1 MKTLFALILTIP
13 FAISATAKKEEITL
27 AKIKMFNDLIEI
39 KVPTTFTVMHD
50 FEVKKVYPEND
61 LPKVVYA
68 NADKTIRIA
77 FRNKKSGEQTKPA
90 VFKDSFY
97 ADWQKADPKLKE
109 LSNGL
114 ATVDGRDMAFVGVLH
129 KTPEKEFQFLFCT
142 IYKGMFMSGEIISPK
157 KGYKPWIDLGNQI
170 MNSLHINEK

>member
-1 MKTLFALILTIP
+1 MKTLILIFSLVLC
-13 FAISATAKKEEITL
+13 ISATAKKEEITL

-39 KVPTTFTVMHD
+39 MVPTTFTVMHD
-50 FEVKKVYPEND
+50 FEMKKAYPEND
-61 LPKVVYA
+61 QPKVVYA

-77 FRNKKSGEQTKPA
+77 FRNKKSGDQTKPA

-109 LSNGL
+109 LSNGVT
-114 ATVDGRDMAFVGVLH
+114 TVDGRDMAFVGAMH

-142 IYKGMFMSGEIISPK
+142 IYKGMFMSGEVITPK
-157 KGYKPWIDLGNQI
+157 KGYKSWVTISELI
-170 MNSLHINEK
+170 MKSLHINEK

>member
-1 MKTLFALILTIP
+1 MKTLFALILIVP
-13 FAISATAKKEEITL
+13 LAISAAAKKEEISL

-39 KVPTTFTVMHD
+39 KVPTTFTVLHD
-50 FEVKKVYPEND
+50 FEVKKMYGEKD
-61 LPKVVYA
+61 LPKVVYT

-77 FRNKKSGEQTKPA
+77 FRNKKSGDQSKPS

-97 ADWQKADPKLKE
+97 ADWLKADPKMKE
-109 LSNGL
+109 LSNGVT
-114 ATVDGRDMAFVGVLH
+114 TVDGREMAFAGVLH

-157 KGYKPWIDLGNQI
+157 KGYKPWVELGNQI